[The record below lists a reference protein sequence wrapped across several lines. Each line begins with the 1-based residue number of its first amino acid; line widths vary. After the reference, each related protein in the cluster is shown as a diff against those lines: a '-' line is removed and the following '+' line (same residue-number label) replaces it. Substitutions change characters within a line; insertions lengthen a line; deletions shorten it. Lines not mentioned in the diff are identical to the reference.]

1 MNKFWDV
8 NQKMIDDYLQ
18 ACTEFSENPETFK
31 TFKQNP
37 RYTPVLEHLTSD
49 DAELYYSEMKCKN
62 QITPAILKQIKEND
76 NHGNPILFD
85 HYALGT
91 ISPTTVR
98 YLKNTLDIVDQFSQ
112 KLPFQKVLEVGGGYG
127 GLCKVFHCF
136 NKFDS
141 YHLVDFPEVN
151 SLSSLYLSKF
161 KSLKTK
167 IHHISTDNVKEVKDL
182 DLFISNYA
190 FSECSREFQELYY
203 DNFIKNSRHFYIV
216 YNNFTQNNMSPEE
229 FIEKADKNFYITS
242 EVEKRPPHTVKIL
255 YGTRVND
262 N

>member
-8 NQKMIDDYLQ
+8 NQTMIDEYLQ
-18 ACTEFSENPETFK
+18 ACKEFSENSEAFES
-31 TFKQNP
+31 FKQNP
-37 RYTPVLEHLTSD
+37 RYTPVLEHLTPE
-49 DAELYYSEMKCKN
+49 DAKLYYSEMKCKD
-62 QITPAILKQIKEND
+62 QINSTNLKQIKEND
-76 NHGNPILFD
+76 IHGNPVLFD
-85 HYALGT
+85 HHDLGT
-91 ISPTTVR
+91 ISPTTIR
-98 YLKNTLDIVDQFSQ
+98 YLKNTLDIVDKFPQNI
-112 KLPFQKVLEVGGGYG
+112 PFQRVLEVGGGYG

-161 KSLKTK
+161 KPLKNK
-167 IHHISTDNVKEVKDL
+167 IHHISTDDVKEVKNL

-203 DNFIKNSRHFYIV
+203 NNFIKNSSHFYIV

-229 FIEKADKNFYITS
+229 FIQKVENEFDITI
-242 EVEKRPPHTVKIL
+242 EIETRPPHTVKIL
-255 YGTRVND
+255 YGTRIND